1 MMDTKQRTEPQV
13 DFDHQHPFRLVFT
26 GADHETD
33 FTLLPDLVEWRNYQ
47 VLPDYDFL
55 VLKVGHHDMLR
66 TTNYHEL
73 LRLFEANPHLNQKPV
88 RFSVFA
94 SVPTTQP
101 SIDLSTTHD
110 VQCLTKFVHE
120 MRKLNPNFTAS
131 VAWVFDCLENDPH
144 DLSCLPEQ
152 PKDLSYNLYL
162 HHLHEVEDSFALLME
177 HAHRFNGLDI
187 TSYLNNFEAP
197 QFALDNRAIVVQLL
211 EKLLADGEMGR
222 GILERLC
229 PEYATWVSKENTF
242 KSDIQNFCKDGFLVN
257 GQGISPLVYG
267 SFDDFTLHGKDGL
280 SVPDFLLMTFEQVY
294 EHWLKA
300 WSRKV
305 ITSHCFSCDMFT
317 ACQSKSYYW
326 VNLDAK
332 GCALGLDKILPIRLI
347 Q

>member
-131 VAWVFDCLENDPH
+131 VAWVFDCLRTIH
-144 DLSCLPEQ
+144 TICLAFQSSLKICPTT
-152 PKDLSYNLYL
+152 SIC
-162 HHLHEVEDSFALLME
+162 
-177 HAHRFNGLDI
+177 I
-187 TSYLNNFEAP
+187 TSMRWRIP
-197 QFALDNRAIVVQLL
+197 
-211 EKLLADGEMGR
+211 
-222 GILERLC
+222 
-229 PEYATWVSKENTF
+229 
-242 KSDIQNFCKDGFLVN
+242 
-257 GQGISPLVYG
+257 
-267 SFDDFTLHGKDGL
+267 
-280 SVPDFLLMTFEQVY
+280 
-294 EHWLKA
+294 
-300 WSRKV
+300 
-305 ITSHCFSCDMFT
+305 SH
-317 ACQSKSYYW
+317 Y
-326 VNLDAK
+326 
-332 GCALGLDKILPIRLI
+332 
-347 Q
+347 